1 MVCMESLPE
10 ESSSSKLDP
19 MYLQSIPG
27 TDELN
32 VQSLAQSDYD
42 IATEG
47 ESEAGI
53 SFSKLDPMSVQS
65 VSGTNELNVQSL
77 AQSDYDIVMEGESE
91 AGQDRFSEFFSLGGT
106 RKIWIPEDVD
116 DVKPKLFSKYLS
128 IEDAMDMYRAY
139 AAKVGFDVRKGSTKI
154 HTKSRVLT
162 HRSMLCNR
170 EGFPQTVY
178 VDTTDSKNN
187 KPPRNSN
194 IKRKGYPAFAKF
206 RRVGNSNVFELY
218 KFEER
223 HNHDLV
229 AKDYRHFLRVKIGPM
244 KAYKIMQELNGAN
257 NVGGTVVDYKN
268 QSRKVNCFI
277 EKDDAQMVVDKYLH
291 RMKDAPTLTFEFIC
305 EKGKLVSLFWADEA
319 AKANYREFGD
329 VVSFDATFR
338 TNKYHMVFVHF
349 TTIDNHR
356 KSVTFAI
363 GLLSSETT
371 ESYVWLLKTFLKTF
385 GKQPTVVLTDEDA
398 AMKIAIERILSD
410 SRHRL
415 CMWHITQKLPSKVCA
430 ELADD
435 MKFKKRFNKLIW
447 NSRIDASEFNIR
459 WRSFIEDYKLQEIS
473 WFSKMFHMRESWIPA
488 YFRDMPLSG
497 LTRTTS
503 RSESIYSAFNK
514 ISHWGNSLVKF
525 FTSFDSAMDRQRHNQ
540 CYLDH
545 LSNIFKIKS
554 KISLKIM
561 EHAADIYTNEVF
573 IKVKKEIEQS
583 LFSCSQY
590 SVTNEEFY
598 DRFVVMQYKDIM
610 GSTPTVVNEEDSESE
625 YDVPEKTYFFK
636 VVYDKKESSFE
647 CSRSL
652 FFQNGILCR
661 HIFCIFRTYQIN
673 KIPSKYILRRWCKG
687 VIPSEVLMKQC
698 LNDETSSSSS
708 LLYDPLSRQVLI
720 FVEESVSS
728 LSKDTDKL
736 KEFFELIKEAKL
748 KVDGVC
754 STSISSNSLLK
765 IKDIFEFVESSY
777 GVKKP
782 SISDIGNPSDDISN
796 KGCGTGANNMLLV
809 TIVGHVSCILVSM
822 CKYEDLGKI
831 YEGLKDWV
839 YGQDVPR
846 HLGSRFSPLGFH
858 P

>member
-1 MVCMESLPE
+1 M
-10 ESSSSKLDP
+10 
-19 MYLQSIPG
+19 G
-27 TDELN
+27 
-32 VQSLAQSDYD
+32 
-42 IATEG
+42 
-47 ESEAGI
+47 
-53 SFSKLDPMSVQS
+53 
-65 VSGTNELNVQSL
+65 
-77 AQSDYDIVMEGESE
+77 
-91 AGQDRFSEFFSLGGT
+91 
-106 RKIWIPEDVD
+106 
-116 DVKPKLFSKYLS
+116 
-128 IEDAMDMYRAY
+128 
-139 AAKVGFDVRKGSTKI
+139 
-154 HTKSRVLT
+154 
-162 HRSMLCNR
+162 
-170 EGFPQTVY
+170 
-178 VDTTDSKNN
+178 
-187 KPPRNSN
+187 
-194 IKRKGYPAFAKF
+194 
-206 RRVGNSNVFELY
+206 
-218 KFEER
+218 
-223 HNHDLV
+223 
-229 AKDYRHFLRVKIGPM
+229 RVKIGPM

-415 CMWHITQKLPSKVCA
+415 S
-430 ELADD
+430 
-435 MKFKKRFNKLIW
+435 
-447 NSRIDASEFNIR
+447 
-459 WRSFIEDYKLQEIS
+459 
-473 WFSKMFHMRESWIPA
+473 
-488 YFRDMPLSG
+488 
-497 LTRTTS
+497 
-503 RSESIYSAFNK
+503 
-514 ISHWGNSLVKF
+514 
-525 FTSFDSAMDRQRHNQ
+525 MDRQRHNQ

-796 KGCGTGANNMLLV
+796 KGCGTG
-809 TIVGHVSCILVSM
+809 
-822 CKYEDLGKI
+822 KR
-831 YEGLKDWV
+831 LK
-839 YGQDVPR
+839 GAR
-846 HLGSRFSPLGFH
+846 EKAITE
-858 P
+858 